1 MRPARALID
10 LGALRSNYRLAR
22 ELGGGKAL
30 AVVKADAYGHGAVR
44 CAQALEGE
52 ADGFAVATIEE
63 ALELRQA
70 GIRAPILLLEG
81 LFEASELPLVAEH
94 DLWFSVGSAWQLE
107 ALAAFDSPRP
117 LTVWLKLDSGMHRLG
132 LDVAGFRAA
141 HARLSALPQVERIV
155 MMTHLARA
163 DELDSERT
171 HEQAATFKA
180 AIDGLQG
187 ETSVCNSPALLG
199 WPDVRSD
206 WVRPGLMLYGANP
219 LPDDTTLTARLRPV
233 MTMQSKVIAER

>member
-30 AVVKADAYGHGAVR
+30 AIIKADAYGHGAVR

-52 ADGFAVATIEE
+52 ADGFGVATIEE

-81 LFEASELPLVAEH
+81 IFEPSDMALVAEH
-94 DLWFSVGSAWQLE
+94 DFWFAVGSPWQLE
-107 ALAAFDSPRP
+107 AVAAFDSPRP

-132 LDVAGFRAA
+132 LDVDSFRAA
-141 HARLSALPQVERIV
+141 HARLAALPQVERIV
-155 MMTHLARA
+155 LMTHLARA

-171 HEQAATFKA
+171 HEQAATFA
-180 AIDGLQG
+180 RAIDGLHG

-219 LPDDTTLTARLRPV
+219 LPDDTTLTERLRPV
-233 MTMQSKVIAER
+233 

>member
-30 AVVKADAYGHGAVR
+30 AIIKADAYGHGAVR

-52 ADGFAVATIEE
+52 ADGFGVATIEE

-81 LFEASELPLVAEH
+81 IFEPSDMALVAEH
-94 DLWFSVGSAWQLE
+94 DFWFAVGSPWQLE
-107 ALAAFDSPRP
+107 AVAAFDSPRP

-132 LDVAGFRAA
+132 LDVDSFRAA
-141 HARLSALPQVERIV
+141 HARLSARC
-155 MMTHLARA
+155 R
-163 DELDSERT
+163 
-171 HEQAATFKA
+171 
-180 AIDGLQG
+180 
-187 ETSVCNSPALLG
+187 
-199 WPDVRSD
+199 RSSAS
-206 WVRPGLMLYGANP
+206 Y
-219 LPDDTTLTARLRPV
+219 
-233 MTMQSKVIAER
+233 

>member
-30 AVVKADAYGHGAVR
+30 AILKADAYGHGAVR

-52 ADGFAVATIEE
+52 ADGFGVATIEE

-81 LFEASELPLVAEH
+81 IFEPSEMALVAEH
-94 DLWFSVGSAWQLE
+94 DLWFSVGSPWQLE
-107 ALAAFDSPRP
+107 ALVAFDSPRP

-132 LDVAGFRAA
+132 
-141 HARLSALPQVERIV
+141 SEERRV
-155 MMTHLARA
+155 GKECR
-163 DELDSERT
+163 SRW
-171 HEQAATFKA
+171 
-180 AIDGLQG
+180 
-187 ETSVCNSPALLG
+187 SP
-199 WPDVRSD
+199 
-206 WVRPGLMLYGANP
+206 YH
-219 LPDDTTLTARLRPV
+219 
-233 MTMQSKVIAER
+233 